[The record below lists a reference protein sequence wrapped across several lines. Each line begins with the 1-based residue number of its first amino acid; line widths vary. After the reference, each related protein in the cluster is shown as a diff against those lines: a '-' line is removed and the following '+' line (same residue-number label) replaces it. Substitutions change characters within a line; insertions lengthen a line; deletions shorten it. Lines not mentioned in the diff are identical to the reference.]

1 LVWSVIPQPG
11 ADWIAR
17 LKNVSPK
24 LMNSLKKGLA
34 AVNYDALATETLLRE
49 LAQVHMELM
58 GGHEMPTVTVFD
70 AETARSEAPTTGVV
84 NADQVGQGNNQQN
97 ISAVVLPSDNVTP
110 SLSETL
116 PSDNEHVQKVNQL
129 NVGSWVEFVQTD
141 RRDRHKLVA
150 RIRSVDKLI
159 FANRRGIKV
168 AEMTSMKLAVDM
180 SQGRARIIEE
190 AQVLDKALE
199 SVIGNLRQ
207 LSEQQGK
214 PQGT

>member
-1 LVWSVIPQPG
+1 
-11 ADWIAR
+11 
-17 LKNVSPK
+17 
-24 LMNSLKKGLA
+24 
-34 AVNYDALATETLLRE
+34 
-49 LAQVHMELM
+49 MELM
-58 GGHEMPTVTVFD
+58 GGHTMPTVTVFD
-70 AETARSEAPTTGVV
+70 AETAKTEGPAEGMVSAEQMGRG
-84 NADQVGQGNNQQN
+84 GNQPV
-97 ISAVVLPSDNVTP
+97 SAVVLPSDTVAP
-110 SLSETL
+110 SLTESL
-116 PSDNEHVQKVNQL
+116 PNDDMNVLKVNQL

-168 AEMTSMKLAVDM
+168 AEMSSMKLAVDM

-190 AQVLDKALE
+190 AQVLDRALE

-214 PQGT
+214 QGS